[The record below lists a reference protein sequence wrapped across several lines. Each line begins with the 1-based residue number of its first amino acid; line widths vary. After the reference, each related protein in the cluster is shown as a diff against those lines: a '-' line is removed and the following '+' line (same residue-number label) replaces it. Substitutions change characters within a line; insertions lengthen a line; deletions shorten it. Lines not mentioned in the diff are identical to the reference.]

1 MSELGV
7 GEAGV
12 ALIKNAEG
20 CIKDAEGRH
29 KVYICPAGKETIG
42 YGHLVL
48 SGENY
53 KAGLTDAQAEAL
65 LQQDIQRVA
74 TDPLKGLIKDG
85 WLTQNQYDAIVS
97 LVFNVGPGD
106 KNSEALDFATSD
118 TLKLIQNFAENKA
131 SMTQEELVQFE
142 IDLRREWS
150 EFCTGGNKVLPGLE
164 KRRQQELDLFFGHPA
179 PKKDK

>member
-1 MSELGV
+1 MLPNWE
-7 GEAGV
+7 
-12 ALIKNAEG
+12 INPNAEG
-20 CIKDAEGRH
+20 CIKDAKGRH

-48 SGENY
+48 PGENY
-53 KAGLTDAQAEAL
+53 KDGLTDAQAEAL

-74 TDPLKGLIKDG
+74 TDPLKGLIEKG

-106 KNSEALDFATSD
+106 KNSRKKSFATSN
-118 TLKLIQNFAENKA
+118 TLKLIQNFAKNKA

-142 IDLRREWS
+142 IDLRRAWS